1 MSDPFTGGCACG
13 AVRYSIVGEPL
24 VMADCQCRHCQQL
37 SGTGHGSYLTFKD
50 AAVALQGE
58 ARRWEVTGDLGTVK
72 SHAFCPTCGAP
83 VYLAFPAMPDLFTV
97 HAASLDAPER
107 YAPSMTL
114 FTARGHAWD
123 PVAPG
128 QRTFTGMPTG

>member
-13 AVRYSIVGEPL
+13 AVRYSVVGEPL

-50 AAVALQGE
+50 AVVTLNGE

-128 QRTFTGMPTG
+128 QRTFTGMPTD

>member
-13 AVRYSIVGEPL
+13 AVRYSIIGEPL

-50 AAVALQGE
+50 AAVTLRGE
-58 ARRWEVTGDLGTVK
+58 ARRWEVAGDLGTVK

>member
-50 AAVALQGE
+50 AVVTLNGE

-128 QRTFTGMPTG
+128 QRTFTGMPTD

>member
-24 VMADCQCRHCQQL
+24 VMADCQCRHCQHV

-50 AAVALQGE
+50 AAVTLNGE

-72 SHAFCPTCGAP
+72 AHAFCPTCGAP
-83 VYLAFPAMPDLFTV
+83 VWLAFPAMPDLFTV

-107 YAPSMTL
+107 YAPSMML

-128 QRTFTGMPTG
+128 LRTFAGMPTD